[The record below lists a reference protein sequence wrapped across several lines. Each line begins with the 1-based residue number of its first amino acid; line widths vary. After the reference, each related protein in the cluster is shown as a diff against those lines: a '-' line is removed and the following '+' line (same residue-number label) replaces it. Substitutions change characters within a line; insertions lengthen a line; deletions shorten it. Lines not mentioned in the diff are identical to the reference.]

1 MENQNIAETTASVK
15 EAASSH
21 ETGFMS
27 PEITLIILTWVTF
40 FAVLAIL
47 HKFAWKP
54 ILAALDAREDMIR
67 KAVEDADKAKEELNR
82 INETR
87 HKLITEAEV
96 KAKEI
101 IEQSRKA
108 AVEAAKTIEQKT
120 REEAKI
126 MLQNAQREIHEEVEK
141 AQAKLRRES
150 AEIVVDLAS
159 KLIQENLDN
168 EKNRKLVDR
177 FIKEI

>member
-1 MENQNIAETTASVK
+1 MSNQTTESTAVGS
-15 EAASSH
+15 EAPASH
-21 ETGFMS
+21 ESGFMS
-27 PEITLIILTWVTF
+27 PEITLVILTWVSF
-40 FAVLAIL
+40 FAVMAIL

-67 KAVEDADKAKEELNR
+67 KAVENADNAKAELNR

-87 HKLITEAEV
+87 QKLITEAEI

-108 AVEAAKTIEQKT
+108 AIEAAKTIQQKT
-120 REEAKI
+120 REEAQI
-126 MLQNAQREIHEEVEK
+126 MLQNVQREIQEETAK

-150 AEIVVDLAS
+150 AELAVGLAS

-168 EKNRKLVDR
+168 AKNRQLIDQY
-177 FIKEI
+177 IKEI